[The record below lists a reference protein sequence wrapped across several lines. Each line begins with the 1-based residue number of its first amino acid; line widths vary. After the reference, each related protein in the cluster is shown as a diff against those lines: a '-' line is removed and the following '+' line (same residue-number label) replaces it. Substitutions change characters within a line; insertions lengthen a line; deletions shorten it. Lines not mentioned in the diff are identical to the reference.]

1 MQTYDFAKTHA
12 SMIFALDVATWM
24 EYRLCIS
31 ASVSALCINV
41 RRISR
46 KLGHQPGIP
55 YSGRFAAPFFLRSIH
70 PYEVWH

>member
-1 MQTYDFAKTHA
+1 MLTSLF
-12 SMIFALDVATWM
+12 VRERPRVGWM
-24 EYRLCIS
+24 GHRHVTIG
-31 ASVSALCINV
+31 
-41 RRISR
+41 RISR